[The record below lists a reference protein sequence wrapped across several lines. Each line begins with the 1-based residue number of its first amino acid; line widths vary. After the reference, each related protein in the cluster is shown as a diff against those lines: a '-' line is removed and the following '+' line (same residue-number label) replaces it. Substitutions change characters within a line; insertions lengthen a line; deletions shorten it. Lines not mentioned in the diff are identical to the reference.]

1 MAPDKPT
8 GVFCGRP
15 NDSEA
20 LSGAW
25 KLSETSS
32 FGVIELEI
40 DSLSFLGTV
49 PQSLNLIHSAF
60 NKDSLQQPFE
70 RKRELRKKKEKL
82 SEADI
87 LSHFSLPFHFE

>member
-60 NKDSLQQPFE
+60 KKSLLKQRLFTAT
-70 RKRELRKKKEKL
+70 L
-82 SEADI
+82 
-87 LSHFSLPFHFE
+87 

>member
-1 MAPDKPT
+1 MTPDKPT
-8 GVFCGRP
+8 GVFCGGP
-15 NDSEA
+15 NYSEA
-20 LSGAW
+20 LCGAW

-60 NKDSLQQPFE
+60 
-70 RKRELRKKKEKL
+70 KKNL
-82 SEADI
+82 
-87 LSHFSLPFHFE
+87 L